1 MTRIYRNLNVLSWCT
16 IPGLGFQVERATVE
30 EVRLAFWPFWREQVE
45 VRGLAQNKYSTFP
58 RFLDTG
64 DFTPRAVDNLM
75 AAAELQKN
83 LAKTP

>member
-1 MTRIYRNLNVLSWCT
+1 MTRIYRNLNVLSWYT

-30 EVRLAFWPFWREQVE
+30 EARPAFWPFWREQVK
-45 VRGLAQNKYSTFP
+45 VRWIGQNKYSTFP

-64 DFTPRAVDNLM
+64 DFTPHAVENLM

-83 LAKTP
+83 LPKTP